1 MLYLENTLDI
11 LQPQI
16 VMVMVQFLEWVED
29 LLLLIV
35 VIVIVVALDLAGN
48 LSLLTVKEKNNVRFK
63 KTFKYRKP
71 I

>member
-1 MLYLENTLDI
+1 
-11 LQPQI
+11 
-16 VMVMVQFLEWVED
+16 VED
-29 LLLLIV
+29 LLFLIV